1 MKKGLIA
8 LALTGL
14 LGAFGTGCSDPC
26 GDIKACCEA
35 LLADLPEEAKAAG
48 QATCDAYDEADSDAC
63 DAAIDAVQPVEGA
76 DLPEECNFE

>member
-26 GDIKACCEA
+26 GDLKDCCVAFYEA
-35 LLADLPEEAKAAG
+35 AELDDAG
-48 QATCDAYDEADSDAC
+48 VCDGYDEADSDAC
-63 DAAIDAVQPVEGA
+63 DAAKDLYKSAPEGV